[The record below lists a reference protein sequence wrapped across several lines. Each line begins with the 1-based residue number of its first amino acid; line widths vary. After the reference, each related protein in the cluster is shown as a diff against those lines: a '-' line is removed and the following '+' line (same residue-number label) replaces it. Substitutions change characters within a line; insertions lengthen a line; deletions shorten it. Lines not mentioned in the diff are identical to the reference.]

1 MVLDDLVAER
11 RQVLRRYRPKPKRQ
25 KTPYP
30 QLMVAV
36 ATGVTL
42 GLYLGLSSNTMP
54 CRLRTRHRSPTFRL
68 ARCHADLKLSSRTN
82 SRTVR
87 AANFEGGVP

>member
-11 RQVLRRYRPKPKRQ
+11 RQVVRGYRAEPKRQ

-30 QLMVAV
+30 KLMVAV

-42 GLYLGLSSNTMP
+42 GLYLGLASNTMP
-54 CRLRTRHRSPTFRL
+54 SPIADQTSVTHVS
-68 ARCHADLKLSSRTN
+68 AR
-82 SRTVR
+82 
-87 AANFEGGVP
+87 

>member
-1 MVLDDLVAER
+1 MVLEDLLAER
-11 RQVLRRYRPKPKRQ
+11 RKVLRGYRAKPKRQ

-54 CRLRTRHRSPTFRL
+54 SPIADQTSVTHVS
-68 ARCHADLKLSSRTN
+68 AR
-82 SRTVR
+82 
-87 AANFEGGVP
+87 